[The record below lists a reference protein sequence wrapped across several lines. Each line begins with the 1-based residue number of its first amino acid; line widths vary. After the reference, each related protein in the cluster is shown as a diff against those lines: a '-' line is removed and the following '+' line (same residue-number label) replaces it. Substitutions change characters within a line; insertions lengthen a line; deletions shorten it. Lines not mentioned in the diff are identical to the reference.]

1 MIERDI
7 NFRSWHGNENKFVY
21 PGKGGYIYL
30 PTTAQEQIDLNNTVE
45 QYTGLKDIDGVEI
58 FEGDIVQ
65 VMTSHETPRFRG
77 VVEFNCSAFRLKH
90 TNANVLDGV
99 ILEPERLFNPYKVLG
114 NIHEHPELINIGGV
128 E

>member
-1 MIERDI
+1 MIAREIKFRAWNTFEKKYMPSGVVWHLELGRD
-7 NFRSWHGNENKFVY
+7 ENDIESY
-21 PGKGGYIYL
+21 PL
-30 PTTAQEQIDLNNTVE
+30 E
-45 QYTGLKDIDGVEI
+45 QYTGYKDSNGVEI
-58 FEGDIVQ
+58 YEGDIVQ